1 MAHQAM
7 TSVQARH
14 TAYKDIYEQYANES
28 SFLWLLRSISVNQPH
43 CDARDILELEQRI
56 AAQLDGLMTSVDIG
70 WQVCE
75 EALELQG
82 VGEVFTA
89 MVVAMRS
96 HEGRKIQLAVET
108 GLNSAPAMP
117 GLISA
122 MGWLPDEMAMPWIGR
137 FLNGKEMGHKYLG
150 LASCSV
156 RRHDPAELLSTILQ
170 RSDCQQHEP
179 LYARALRLVGELR
192 RQDCMPALNIAMS
205 AENEGVRFWAHWSA
219 ILLGHRGNLDDL
231 KSFVCKTGPYQ
242 IQAIQMVFRVLPVE
256 QARQWIS
263 QLSEDDVQVRAV
275 IKATGVLG
283 DPHAIN
289 WLISKME
296 DATLAKLAAES
307 FSYITGVDLEKQ
319 QLLLNSLDS
328 DISISGDDAEDGD
341 VELDEDENLPYPDAE
356 KVAAHWR
363 QQGQNYIVGRRYF
376 MGHIITPELLKS
388 TLTSGTQRHRHAAAM
403 ELALSESDVRLPNA
417 GARMLV
423 T

>member
-1 MAHQAM
+1 M
-7 TSVQARH
+7 TSVQAH
-14 TAYKDIYEQYANES
+14 HAAYKDIYEQYANDA

-43 CDARDILELEQRI
+43 YDGRDILELEQRI

-75 EALELQG
+75 EALELQEP
-82 VGEVFTA
+82 GEVFSA

-96 HEGRKIQLAVET
+96 HESKKIQAAVEV
-108 GLNSAPAMP
+108 GLNNELAMP

-122 MGWLPDEMAMPWIGR
+122 MGWLPDEMAMPWIDR
-137 FLNGKEMGHKYLG
+137 FLKGKEMAHKYLG

-156 RRHDPAELLSTILQ
+156 RRHDPAELLSTLLQ

-205 AENEGVRFWAHWSA
+205 AENEGVRFWANWSA
-219 ILLGHRGNLDDL
+219 ILLGHRGNLDDI
-231 KSFVCKTGPYQ
+231 KPFVFKAGPYQ
-242 IQAIQMVFRVLPVE
+242 MQAIQMAFRVLPVE

-263 QLSEDDVQVRAV
+263 QLSEDEAQARAV
-275 IKATGVLG
+275 IKAAGVLG

-289 WLISKME
+289 WLISKMQE
-296 DATLAKLAAES
+296 ASLAKLAAES
-307 FSYITGVDLEKQ
+307 FSDITGVDLKKQ
-319 QLLLNSLDS
+319 QLLIDS
-328 DISISGDDAEDGD
+328 PDNYPSIPNNDAEDGD
-341 VELDEDENLPYPDAE
+341 VELDEDENLPYPDVE
-356 KVAAHWR
+356 KIAAHWR

-376 MGHIITPELLKS
+376 MGRPIEPAVLNE
-388 TLTSGTQRHRHAAAM
+388 TLAGGSQRQRRAAAM
-403 ELALSESDVRLPNA
+403 ELALNESDVRLPNTCGRVLA
-417 GARMLV
+417 